1 MADRSA
7 ALADRRLASK
17 IADTRLTTV
26 WIVAA
31 IAVPTAIAA
40 SIPLAAVDLAYHLRA
55 GDLMLDAGSVLR
67 RDVFTSSA
75 LGAPWLNQQWGAQV
89 VLGGLFDVGGWLA
102 LATLRAAVAATVTG
116 LLYTSCRNAGA
127 SRRSSAGLTLA
138 AGILLAGGFLV
149 RPQLFG
155 ILWFALTQWLL
166 SRRDHHPKGLLWALP
181 IAVLWANTHGSFFLA
196 PVLFGVAWAQDLDAR
211 RATATRT
218 LVVGLATIPL
228 TLLNPFGVRVWGY
241 VVSVAT
247 DERIRS
253 TVAEWRPPTPDTLT
267 GVLFL
272 ASVVGAAWFVVVHRS
287 QVRWPVLVG
296 LGLFLAIGIVSI
308 RGGVWWYLAAPV
320 LLASI
325 GPRTS
330 ERTERADPRGS
341 VNAVLVGVFCAIALV
356 PLLRWVPYRDA
367 VVPEGLLTDAPP
379 GITRALERVLQP
391 GEAFFNA
398 QEWGSWFEFALPDR
412 LVFVDSRFELIPEP
426 AWQDYDAV
434 SVGASGWQDVL
445 DDRGFDVVA
454 LARDQQ
460 GPLLPAIADDPGWVL
475 VYEDETGAVFRRSGA
490 G

>member
-7 ALADRRLASK
+7 ALADRRLANR

-55 GDLMLDAGSVLR
+55 GDLMLDAGAVLR

-116 LLYTSCRNAGA
+116 LLYASCRNVGA

-166 SRRDHHPKGLLWALP
+166 SRRDRHPTGVVWALP

-196 PVLFGVAWAQDLDAR
+196 PVLFAIAWAQDLDAR
-211 RATATRT
+211 RVTATRT

-228 TLLNPFGVRVWGY
+228 TLLNPFGFRVWGY

-247 DERIRS
+247 DDRIRS

-267 GVLFL
+267 GILFA
-272 ASVVGAAWFVVVHRS
+272 ASVVAAAWFVVVRRS
-287 QVRWPVLVG
+287 QVRWPALMG
-296 LGLFLAIGIVSI
+296 LGLFLAIGVVSI

-341 VNAVLVGVFCAIALV
+341 VNAVLVGVFCVVALV

-367 VVPEGLLTDAPP
+367 AVPEGLLTDAPP
-379 GITRALERVLQP
+379 GITRALVGVLQP

-398 QEWGSWFEFALPDR
+398 QEWGSWFEFALPGHP
-412 LVFVDSRFELIPEP
+412 VFVDSRFELIPER
-426 AWQDYDAV
+426 AWRDYDAV
-434 SVGASGWQDVL
+434 SVGARGWQKIL

-460 GPLLPAIADDPGWVL
+460 EPLLLAIADDPRWVRI
-475 VYEDETGAVFRRSGA
+475 YEDETGAVFRRSRSS
-490 G
+490 

>member
-1 MADRSA
+1 V
-7 ALADRRLASK
+7 
-17 IADTRLTTV
+17 DTRLTTV

-55 GDLMLDAGSVLR
+55 GELMLNAGSILR

-102 LATLRAAVAATVTG
+102 LATLRATVAATVTG
-116 LLYTSCRNAGA
+116 LLYASCRNAGA
-127 SRRSSAGLTLA
+127 SLRWSAGLTLA
-138 AGILLAGGFLV
+138 AGIALAGGFLV

-166 SRRDHHPKGLLWALP
+166 SRRDRHPNGVLWALP
-181 IAVLWANTHGSFFLA
+181 IAFLWANTHGSFFLA
-196 PVLFGVAWAQDLDAR
+196 PVLFAIAWAQDLDAR
-211 RATATRT
+211 RRAAPRI
-218 LVVGLATIPL
+218 LAVGLATIPL

-241 VVSVAT
+241 VVSVAS

-267 GVLFL
+267 GVLFVS
-272 ASVVGAAWFVVVHRS
+272 SVVAVVWFVAVRRS

-320 LLASI
+320 LLASV
-325 GPRTS
+325 GPGTS

-341 VNAVLVGVFCAIALV
+341 VNAVLVGVLCSVALV

-367 VVPEGLLTDAPP
+367 GAPEGLLTDAPP
-379 GITRALERVLQP
+379 GITRALVGVLQP

-398 QEWGSWFEFALPDR
+398 QKWGSWFEFALPDHP
-412 LVFVDSRFELIPEP
+412 VFVDSRFELIPER
-426 AWQDYDAV
+426 AWRDYDAV
-434 SVGASGWQDVL
+434 SVGAPGWQAIMN
-445 DDRGFDVVA
+445 DRGFDVVA

-460 GPLLPAIADDPGWVL
+460 GSLLLAIADDPRWVRI
-475 VYEDETGAVFRRSGA
+475 YEDETGAVFRRSGSS
-490 G
+490 